1 VKLKFT
7 PDEAVKITEV
17 ATIIDLLTPG
27 FSQLEHVLIQ
37 AHRKGKSY
45 DCDDDILYESSPS
58 AGWEVTY
65 QGMGVRL

>member
-1 VKLKFT
+1 VILKFT
-7 PDEAVKITEV
+7 PNEAVKTTEV
-17 ATIIDLLTPG
+17 ATIPDRLMPG
-27 FSQLEHVLIQ
+27 FSQMEQVLIQ
-37 AHRKGKSY
+37 AHRKDKSC